1 MAEHHTS
8 GLLEMGA
15 KMDYPEHE
23 KTYDR
28 FLILTKY
35 GTLAVVALLIAMA
48 FGLLGGGGFISSII
62 LFVLILAVGSFALR

>member
-8 GLLEMGA
+8 GPLEMGA

-35 GTLAVVALLIAMA
+35 GTLAVVSLLIAMA